1 MLLKFYHFGDGKAYF
16 NFSIYKFILSEIKLE
31 TDKIYPIMPSKFE
44 REDIEDTSKYILAI
58 STSKK
63 IGFFNTDDVF
73 RLSITLFYEL
83 NYFTKIQTKNTAIR
97 GTVTE
102 TSTLFVRRFDIEKDK
117 DKYGFWNK
125 L

>member
-117 DKYGFWNK
+117 DKYGF
-125 L
+125 